1 MGKSVALSY
10 RYYSKLDDFMSISK
24 CGIKAA
30 LPQVVLAMVGLIIT
44 LRMFYPGLVSSDSVD
59 QYEQGMSFIFSDWHP
74 PIMSFIWAITNDW
87 VPGPFGMLLLECSL
101 YWGALLLLSISIPK
115 DHRRLSLAVIVVG
128 FLPFTV
134 GTLGHIWKDVLH
146 AVIWLCAVGIIC
158 IGFSLDNGRRKK
170 LLLLAGFLLF
180 LGSMFRFNAI
190 FGLFPLIWLL
200 FNKSKMC
207 AGKKWLTIF
216 LIFPLCAI
224 FLNTFFN
231 YGFLH
236 SAKSRVYQSLIVFDI
251 GGISHFSG
259 KDYFEENWNSNESKE
274 LLSTCYDSGAWDVYA
289 WGPCN
294 FVIEKLHTSGSWND
308 GSLMKKWIVAMYHEP
323 GAYLKHRYEN
333 YLKLLWRPNAVL
345 IDQTVNNS
353 LGFKYE
359 KTGMFRTL
367 QAATNS
373 LDKSFIFKPG
383 FWLVAAFL
391 FSLYGLFARNSLAR
405 DVSLALNVS
414 SFLYLLAYFFVG
426 VASDFRYAYWSILA
440 TSASVPF
447 IILSIKTKK

>member
-1 MGKSVALSY
+1 MGKSLALSY

-30 LPQVVLAMVGLIIT
+30 SPQVVLAMVGLIIT
-44 LRMFYPGLVSSDSVD
+44 LRMFYPGLISSDSVD

-170 LLLLAGFLLF
+170 LFLLAGFLLF
-180 LGSMFRFNAI
+180 IGSMLRFNAI
-190 FGLFPLIWLL
+190 FGLFPLVWLL
-200 FNKSKMC
+200 FNKSKILMW
-207 AGKKWLTIF
+207 KKWLTII

-224 FLNTFFN
+224 SLNTFFN

-251 GGISHFSG
+251 GGISHFSN
-259 KDYFEENWNSNESKE
+259 KDYFQEDWNNNEKE
-274 LLSTCYDSGAWDVYA
+274 QLLSTCYDAGAWDGYA
-289 WGPCN
+289 WGPCS
-294 FVIEKLHTSGSWND
+294 FVLKTLNTSGSWSD
-308 GSLMKKWIVAMYHEP
+308 GSLMKKWIDAIYHEP
-323 GAYLKHRYEN
+323 AAYLKHRYEN
-333 YLKLLWRPNAVL
+333 YMRLLWRPNAVL
-345 IDQTVNNS
+345 IDQTANNS

-359 KTGMFRTL
+359 KTGMFRAL
-367 QAATNS
+367 QVATNS
-373 LDKSFIFKPG
+373 LDNTFIFKPG
-383 FWLVAAFL
+383 SWLIAAFL
-391 FSLYGLFARNSLAR
+391 FSLYGFFARKSFAK
-405 DVSLALNVS
+405 DVLLALNIS

-447 IILSIKTKK
+447 ILLSIKTKK